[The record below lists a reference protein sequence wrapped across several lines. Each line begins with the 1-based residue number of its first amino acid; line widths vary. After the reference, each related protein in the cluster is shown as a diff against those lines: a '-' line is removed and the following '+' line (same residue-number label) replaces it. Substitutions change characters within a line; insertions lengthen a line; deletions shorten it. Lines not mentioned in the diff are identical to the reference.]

1 MSNNSNNKNTD
12 KPRARAYFIVKVEP
26 GANAVEVANKI
37 YGNLGGENSKDY
49 EDRFVVTRTD
59 VVSGCTL
66 GEIIV
71 PVDAVI
77 LDPDD
82 PEAVLRD
89 VEGRIEGYGGTAAI
103 FKAVVTAHHLYP
115 PHDAYGYVTK
125 EEMIAGQEDGI
136 EEITHAG
143 LQSPRSPGPN
153 AWG

>member
-1 MSNNSNNKNTD
+1 
-12 KPRARAYFIVKVEP
+12 
-26 GANAVEVANKI
+26 
-37 YGNLGGENSKDY
+37 
-49 EDRFVVTRTD
+49 
-59 VVSGCTL
+59 L

-77 LDPDD
+77 LDPGD
-82 PEAVLRD
+82 PEEVLRE
-89 VEGRIEGYGGTAAI
+89 VEGRIEGFGGTAAI

-125 EEMIAGQEDGI
+125 AEMDAGKDTEI
-136 EEITHAG
+136 HEITHPG